1 MPFYFSETSGGK
13 IDGFRNPP
21 RYVGA
26 EKFVV
31 SNGLLV
37 HLDAANSNSY
47 PGSGTTWF
55 DLSGNGR
62 NATINGSP
70 TFTNGYFDITSD
82 STYISLS
89 NSGLV
94 PRTNDFTYS
103 CWINFD
109 AFDSFDTIFENG
121 SWTDSLLLRY
131 ENNSTITVYSE
142 SGLRGTFNW
151 VANTGVWYN
160 IVLKRE
166 SNIVSLI
173 VNNIPIG
180 ASFTMS
186 LDIDLINT
194 QLWLMRSQ
202 HSPAQ
207 FLIGKIASFL
217 VYNRALQP
225 YEIEQ
230 NYIVTRGILL

>member
-1 MPFYFSETSGGK
+1 
-13 IDGFRNPP
+13 
-21 RYVGA
+21 
-26 EKFVV
+26 V

-207 FLIGKIASFL
+207 FLNGKISSFL